1 MKLLHIPI
9 VVEWRE
15 AAEKIHQPMGKRTSM
30 YWLWK
35 TGCFILSALFS
46 VGCIYRN
53 NKMIIKISKT
63 TQESDWSTTNMFLS
77 LRSWFKSGWWSSPIH
92 FRLVQIIIN
101 QKIEHCSCQC
111 YLDNLDMVIQVRVWR
126 SRYGASGMVI
136 FFGFSRWGDFS
147 SKMWWCL
154 IGKNGDLQVLWILF
168 VELGTPKSWW

>member
-1 MKLLHIPI
+1 MALFLEKSRGAGLVKIMKVLHIPI

-53 NKMIIKISKT
+53 NKMIIKTSKT
-63 TQESDWSTTNMFLS
+63 TQESDWSTSNMFLS

-136 FFGFSRWGDFS
+136 WGFHAEVISAAKWSKCGDV
-147 SKMWWCL
+147 W
-154 IGKNGDLQVLWILF
+154 
-168 VELGTPKSWW
+168 